1 MLSQDKGVSA
11 MDDEARTKGEL
22 IDELRQLRREIGA
35 LKSNAQEIPPSW
47 KGQEIFAKA
56 FLENPTPVTITTV
69 NEGRFVDVSDAFLE
83 LTGLAKGEII
93 GQTSADTGLITK
105 EKRDELLK
113 ELHHNKRVANVEM
126 RVNTRMGL
134 RHVLVNL
141 SIINIGGQDC
151 LLTVFTD
158 IQRRKEMEEKL
169 RSSEKR
175 FRTIYENTALGI
187 FETTPAGGVLHA
199 NRTFARMFGYAS
211 PEEVIRTLT
220 DLARQIYVD
229 PGQRGEIIGKIMG
242 SPTPQ
247 RFETAYRRKD
257 GSIFKALLEIQAVW
271 NAENNNYQFLGFVED
286 INERKKAEE
295 GRRLAE
301 VLYRTLAERS
311 FAGVYVVQDSR
322 FRFINSKAA
331 LYAGYTKEELLGQP
345 SDMMIHPEDRENA
358 VNHAVEMLRGKR
370 DMPYEFRIIT
380 KQGATRWIM
389 ETVTSINY
397 LGTPAILGNS
407 MDVTEYKHI
416 EAEREKLIFS
426 LKKALLEVKKL
437 SGLLPICASCK
448 KIRNDEGYWEQ
459 LEGYIRDRWEA
470 EFSHSMCHDCVT
482 QWYPELFHEKK
493 RR

>member
-1 MLSQDKGVSA
+1 

-229 PGQRGEIIGKIMG
+229 PGQRAPVVDPVAHGEALQGRSHRLDHPDPLVARAEGIGPPG
-242 SPTPQ
+242 DPAPDQ
-247 RFETAYRRKD
+247 
-257 GSIFKALLEIQAVW
+257 G
-271 NAENNNYQFLGFVED
+271 
-286 INERKKAEE
+286 
-295 GRRLAE
+295 
-301 VLYRTLAERS
+301 
-311 FAGVYVVQDSR
+311 
-322 FRFINSKAA
+322 
-331 LYAGYTKEELLGQP
+331 ELRA
-345 SDMMIHPEDRENA
+345 DAHP
-358 VNHAVEMLRGKR
+358 
-370 DMPYEFRIIT
+370 
-380 KQGATRWIM
+380 GA
-389 ETVTSINY
+389 N
-397 LGTPAILGNS
+397 GP
-407 MDVTEYKHI
+407 
-416 EAEREKLIFS
+416 
-426 LKKALLEVKKL
+426 
-437 SGLLPICASCK
+437 
-448 KIRNDEGYWEQ
+448 DEGLAGTWLADLHLFQ
-459 LEGYIRDRWEA
+459 LELTRCAAHQGFRA
-470 EFSHSMCHDCVT
+470 
-482 QWYPELFHEKK
+482 HE
-493 RR
+493 RLRSRSR

>member
-1 MLSQDKGVSA
+1 MKDEDSIKEDFPHKSA
-11 MDDEARTKGEL
+11 VVEQRIKELEESDINLKETVRILKEREARFYSLTENYSPG
-22 IDELRQLRREIGA
+22 IFQYSPDEKI
-35 LKSNAQEIPPSW
+35 I
-47 KGQEIFAKA
+47 
-56 FLENPTPVTITTV
+56 TV
-69 NEGRFVDVSDAFLE
+69 NPVYADIFGYSSPEDVIESV
-83 LTGLAKGEII
+83 K
-93 GQTSADTGLITK
+93 
-105 EKRDELLK
+105 
-113 ELHHNKRVANVEM
+113 
-126 RVNTRMGL
+126 
-134 RHVLVNL
+134 
-141 SIINIGGQDC
+141 NIG
-151 LLTVFTD
+151 
-158 IQRRKEMEEKL
+158 
-169 RSSEKR
+169 
-175 FRTIYENTALGI
+175 NT
-187 FETTPAGGVLHA
+187 
-199 NRTFARMFGYAS
+199 
-211 PEEVIRTLT
+211 
-220 DLARQIYVD
+220 IYVD
-229 PGQRGEIIGKIMG
+229 PLRREEIIKYTREHPEMCK
-242 SPTPQ
+242 
-247 RFETAYRRKD
+247 FENQYRRKD

-459 LEGYIRDRWEA
+459 LEEYIRDRSEA
-470 EFSHSMCHDCVT
+470 EFSHSICPDCVKKL
-482 QWYPELFHEKK
+482 YPELFHEKK